1 MKSVTQ
7 RIGGNPDL
15 LGKPDGSGVT
25 FSRIYNYDLKYE
37 WFPSRSEVVSAA
49 VFVKTINNPVN
60 RVVAT
65 DATGN
70 QRFFRTG
77 NKAEILG
84 LEIEFRK
91 NLLMK
96 DEDKALLTFGGI
108 LPLPT
113 QNKI

>member
-1 MKSVTQ
+1 MVS
-7 RIGGNPDL
+7 I
-15 LGKPDGSGVT
+15 
-25 FSRIYNYDLKYE
+25 E
-37 WFPSRSEVVSAA
+37 SEVVSAA
-49 VFVKTINNPVN
+49 VFAKTINNPVN

-77 NKAEILG
+77 NKAEIG

-96 DEDKALLTFGGI
+96 DEDKALLTFGGNFAFTGTKQD
-108 LPLPT
+108 LKPVLT
-113 QNKI
+113 SDGFTFGTVLEAEQA